1 MSNQDKK
8 KTTMQVPTS
17 GVRAKH
23 LRQTYA
29 VTSST
34 RGWKSS
40 PPWARLQKPR
50 NESVLQSFNLA
61 KY

>member
-1 MSNQDKK
+1 MSNQEPQKIDHAS
-8 KTTMQVPTS
+8 PTS
-17 GVRAKH
+17 GVCASH
-23 LRQTYA
+23 MRQTYV

-34 RGWKSS
+34 EVGRAS
-40 PPWARLQKPR
+40 PMGQAAGPR

>member
-1 MSNQDKK
+1 
-8 KTTMQVPTS
+8 MQVPTS
-17 GVRAKH
+17 GLCANH
-23 LRQTYA
+23 MRQTYA

-34 RGWKSS
+34 RGWKSF
-40 PPWARLQKPR
+40 PPPMGQAAEPR

>member
-8 KTTMQVPTS
+8 NIPCKSLPLEYM
-17 GVRAKH
+17 
-23 LRQTYA
+23 L
-29 VTSST
+29 ST
-34 RGWKSS
+34 RDKPMQS
-40 PPWARLQKPR
+40 PVPQEVGRAFPMGQAAEPR

>member
-8 KTTMQVPTS
+8 ITMQVPTS
-17 GVRAKH
+17 GVRANH

-40 PPWARLQKPR
+40 PPMGQAAEPR